1 MKTFLTICLILGLS
15 WACTAQTVFSFEF
28 NGYAGT
34 PPPISASTGSATLT
48 QNGLSNF
55 AEDACTGKGFSVNS
69 WNAGDYLQIQS
80 STLGFIGPFNFSYDY
95 RMSDIDLGNFEIQV
109 SSDGANFSK
118 IGDLNATAPTTG
130 CNGSGPMIL
139 GTNYNNLPNI
149 YFRFYKKNDAVTA
162 LNRLRLDNIMLKA
175 SAVPVEITSFQ
186 TQVSDNQKVNIRW
199 ETASEINS
207 HYFILE
213 HSRDAVNYKMIANIE
228 AAGSSQTKK
237 LYNFI
242 DENALFGTNYY
253 RLKQID
259 KDGTQ
264 QVFRPQSVI
273 IEDVNVPFGI
283 FPNPS
288 SADKFYVKVEDSDET
303 RLLLTDFEGNEI
315 KIKSDKLTQT
325 ILEIKPLEN
334 LKMGMYLLQVQTLGS
349 LKKHKLLVLK

>member
-1 MKTFLTICLILGLS
+1 MKTFLTICLILRLLHECS
-15 WACTAQTVFSFEF
+15 AQTVFSFEF

-34 PPPISASTGSATLT
+34 PPPISASVGAATLT
-48 QNGLSNF
+48 HSGLSNF

-69 WNAGDYLQIQS
+69 WNTGDYLQIKS

-139 GTNYNNLPNI
+139 GSNYNNLPNI

-175 SAVPVEITSFQ
+175 SAVPVEISNFR
-186 TQVSDNQKVNIRW
+186 TQVSDNQKVNVRW
-199 ETASEINS
+199 ETISEINS
-207 HYFILE
+207 NYFMVE
-213 HSRDAVNYKMIANIE
+213 RSRDAFNYQTIANIE

-237 LYNFI
+237 AYSFT
-242 DENALFGTNYY
+242 DETALFGTNYY

-264 QVFRPQSVI
+264 QVFRPQAVI
-273 IEDVNVPFGI
+273 IDDTDVPFGV
-283 FPNPS
+283 FPNPVIG
-288 SADKFYVKVEDSDET
+288 AKFNVKVEDSDEAK
-303 RLLLTDFEGNEI
+303 LLLMDFEGNEI
-315 KIKSDKLTQT
+315 KLNSDKITQT
-325 ILEIKPLEN
+325 ILEIMPLQS
-334 LKMGMYLLQVQTLGS
+334 LKIGAYLLQVQTLGS
-349 LKKHKLLVLK
+349 LKRHKILVLK

>member
-1 MKTFLTICLILGLS
+1 MKPFLTICLILRLLQVCS
-15 WACTAQTVFSFEF
+15 AQTVFSFEF

-34 PPPISASTGSATLT
+34 PPPISASVGTATLT
-48 QNGLSNF
+48 HSGLSNF

-69 WNAGDYLQIQS
+69 WSTGDYIQIQS

-95 RMSDIDLGNFEIQV
+95 RMSDVDLGNFEIQV
-109 SSDGANFSK
+109 SSDGAIFSK
-118 IGDLNATAPTTG
+118 IGDLNATAPTAG

-139 GTNYNNLPNI
+139 GSNYNNLPNI

-162 LNRLRLDNIMLKA
+162 LNRLRLDNITLKA
-175 SAVPVEITSFQ
+175 SAVPVELISFQ
-186 TQVSDNQKVNIRW
+186 TQVSANQKVNIRW

-207 HYFILE
+207 EYFILE
-213 HSRDAVNYKMIANIE
+213 HSRDAINYESIANIE
-228 AAGSSQTKK
+228 AAGSSETKK
-237 LYNFI
+237 LYSFT

-264 QVFRPQSVI
+264 QVFRPQSII
-273 IEDVNVPFGI
+273 IEDANVPFGI
-283 FPNPS
+283 FPNPLVS
-288 SADKFYVKVEDSDET
+288 EKFNIKVEDTDEAK
-303 RLLLTDFEGNEI
+303 LQLTDFEGNEI
-315 KIKSDKLTQT
+315 KIKSIKLTQT
-325 ILEIKPLEN
+325 ILEITPLEN

>member
-1 MKTFLTICLILGLS
+1 MKPFLTICLILRLLQV
-15 WACTAQTVFSFEF
+15 CTAQTVFSFEF

-34 PPPISASTGSATLT
+34 PPPISASVGAATLT
-48 QNGLSNF
+48 HSGLSNF

-69 WNAGDYLQIQS
+69 WHTGDYLQVQA
-80 STLGFIGPFNFSYDY
+80 STFGFIGPFNFSYDY
-95 RMSDIDLGNFEIQV
+95 RMSDVELGDFEIQV
-109 SSDGANFSK
+109 STDGANFSK
-118 IGDLNATAPTTG
+118 IGDLNATAPTAG
-130 CNGSGPMIL
+130 CNCSGPMIL
-139 GTNYNNLPNI
+139 GAEYNNLPNI

-207 HYFILE
+207 HYFVLE
-213 HSRDAVNYKMIANIE
+213 HCRDAVNYKIIANIE

-237 LYNFI
+237 SYSFM

-273 IEDVNVPFGI
+273 IEDANVPFGI
-283 FPNPS
+283 FPNPLLT
-288 SADKFYVKVEDSDET
+288 DKFSIKVEDADEAQ
-303 RLLLTDFEGNEI
+303 LLLTDFEGNET

-334 LKMGMYLLQVQTLGS
+334 LKMGVYLLQVQTLGS
-349 LKKHKLLVLK
+349 VKRHKVLVLK

>member
-1 MKTFLTICLILGLS
+1 MKPFLTICLILRLLQVCS
-15 WACTAQTVFSFEF
+15 AQTVFSFEF

-34 PPPISASTGSATLT
+34 PPPISASVGAATLT
-48 QNGLSNF
+48 HSGLSNF

-69 WNAGDYLQIQS
+69 WNTGDYLQIQA

-95 RMSDIDLGNFEIQV
+95 RMSDAELGNFEIQV
-109 SSDGANFSK
+109 SADGANFSK
-118 IGDLNATAPTTG
+118 IGDLNATAPTAG
-130 CNGSGPMIL
+130 CNGSGPMVL
-139 GTNYNNLPNI
+139 GSNYNNLPNI

-186 TQVSDNQKVNIRW
+186 TQVSDNQKVTIRW

-213 HSRDAVNYKMIANIE
+213 HSRDAVNYIIIANIE
-228 AAGSSQTKK
+228 AAGSSQIKK
-237 LYNFI
+237 SYSFT

-259 KDGTQ
+259 KDGIQ
-264 QVFRPQSVI
+264 QIFRPQSVV

-283 FPNPS
+283 FPNPLLV
-288 SADKFYVKVEDSDET
+288 DKFKVKVEDSDEAQ
-303 RLLLTDFEGNEI
+303 LLLTDFEGNKV
-315 KIKSDKLTQT
+315 KIKTEKLTQT
-325 ILEIKPLEN
+325 ILEISPLEN

-349 LKKHKLLVLK
+349 VKRHKILVLK